1 MELTEP
7 HAGQRLKEISGQ
19 QTQAVRPRLSML
31 LSRKGSQSVA
41 IAEAYRTHGYQMQ
54 EIAEFLRVHYST
66 VSRRIRQAEEE
77 GT

>member
-1 MELTEP
+1 
-7 HAGQRLKEISGQ
+7 
-19 QTQAVRPRLSML
+19 

-66 VSRRIRQAEEE
+66 VSRRIPQAGKE